1 MLTFL
6 LEQGAL
12 RSPKSYVSQELEACG
27 NATSPFYRF
36 SSHKTN
42 NLESKDYSRF
52 YGRGLKFSSSS
63 PAKCRNESSKK
74 KKKPFF
80 NNFSFCW
87 NNSCTAQP
95 KLSGNFFSIQQ
106 IYLKL
111 ILAFFHDCIF
121 QISNS
126 SKYCKCYFPLSKHV
140 SLTSPSLQ
148 NPDQLKVSSSVLQLS
163 SSIIWWN
170 QAAQLCLKP
179 AFKKICALQL
189 QKLWSYWNT
198 RLNSQNEQ
206 QQAGTSG
213 V

>member
-1 MLTFL
+1 MEEWVF
-6 LEQGAL
+6 
-12 RSPKSYVSQELEACG
+12 K
-27 NATSPFYRF
+27 
-36 SSHKTN
+36 
-42 NLESKDYSRF
+42 
-52 YGRGLKFSSSS
+52 
-63 PAKCRNESSKK
+63 KK

-80 NNFSFCW
+80 NNFSLCW

-126 SKYCKCYFPLSKHV
+126 SKYCKCYFPLRKHV

-163 SSIIWWN
+163 SSITWWN
-170 QAAQLCLKP
+170 QAVQVCLKP
-179 AFKKICALQL
+179 ALKKNLCFAATEAL
-189 QKLWSYWNT
+189 KLLKYKTKFWKWATASWN
-198 RLNSQNEQ
+198 
-206 QQAGTSG
+206 
-213 V
+213 